1 MTEVTRQDERANGLK
16 SQGLKRLPAMLV
28 FAVAATLA
36 LLVVIGV
43 MWFGA
48 TRVPDDTE
56 VDARLAAMRAK
67 MEERRRQSVAG
78 LADRIVHSQMGRRA
92 QEALLRGEEDI
103 LAPSTGE

>member
-16 SQGLKRLPAMLV
+16 TQGLRRLPAMLV
-28 FAVAATLA
+28 VTVAATLA
-36 LLVVIGV
+36 LLMVIGV

-48 TRVPDDTE
+48 TRVPDDRQ
-56 VDARLAAMRAK
+56 VDARLAAMRAR

-103 LAPSTGE
+103 LSPDAGE